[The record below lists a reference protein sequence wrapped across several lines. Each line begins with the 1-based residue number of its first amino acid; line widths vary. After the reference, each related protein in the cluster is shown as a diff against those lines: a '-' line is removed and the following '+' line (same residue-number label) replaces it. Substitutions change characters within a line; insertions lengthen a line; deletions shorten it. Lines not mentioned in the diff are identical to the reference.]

1 MNVAYI
7 LLIVFGVISSA
18 TSDLIIPE
26 QDYKLL
32 PPIFHIDAYD
42 QCLGKGNTFCKVSL
56 KLSPSST
63 TSKSWKIISE
73 TKKSR
78 EHYNHDELYHAIC
91 MDEKYNVHKNVTVL
105 EKAISK
111 LYTQKYKHL
120 DLKATV
126 IDLNCHN
133 YQYHL
138 KMFDVVL
145 MSFIVAYLLLIVFAT
160 VYDVTALRKTNKC
173 ITSFS
178 LYHNLTELKRKYQQ
192 TDFHKLKCIQG
203 IRFYTTVLI
212 IFCHTFCSFSGGF
225 VANTK
230 YFEEI
235 PQNSLRHGLRNLF
248 VFLVQTFFLISAWLL
263 SYHTFHI
270 FEHAERMHFLK
281 YVWLTFGNRYLRIIP
296 PVLLMVSLGSSIWIY
311 GSFHGPVKDI
321 YSDKEYQRCQENWW
335 IIFLFL
341 NNHYQQHDMC
351 YFTTWY
357 LSADTQL
364 YALSIIILI
373 IIFKLKYSNIL
384 LLAICVTIGVTIP
397 STVSYLYNLDFI
409 YRITPDNGQY
419 LAVYD
424 YNDRSK
430 KYCVLA
436 RRDFSTFLHTRIISW
451 YTLTFPSDHHFDLTA
466 NNTTPYFNKNKSKY
480 VLSRPSK
487 SERFFLIV

>member
-1 MNVAYI
+1 
-7 LLIVFGVISSA
+7 
-18 TSDLIIPE
+18 
-26 QDYKLL
+26 
-32 PPIFHIDAYD
+32 
-42 QCLGKGNTFCKVSL
+42 
-56 KLSPSST
+56 
-63 TSKSWKIISE
+63 
-73 TKKSR
+73 
-78 EHYNHDELYHAIC
+78 

-120 DLKATV
+120 DLNAPV

-281 YVWLTFGNRYLRIIP
+281 YVWLTFGNRYLR
-296 PVLLMVSLGSSIWIY
+296 Y
-311 GSFHGPVKDI
+311 
-321 YSDKEYQRCQENWW
+321 
-335 IIFLFL
+335 
-341 NNHYQQHDMC
+341 
-351 YFTTWY
+351 
-357 LSADTQL
+357 
-364 YALSIIILI
+364 
-373 IIFKLKYSNIL
+373 
-384 LLAICVTIGVTIP
+384 
-397 STVSYLYNLDFI
+397 
-409 YRITPDNGQY
+409 
-419 LAVYD
+419 
-424 YNDRSK
+424 
-430 KYCVLA
+430 
-436 RRDFSTFLHTRIISW
+436 
-451 YTLTFPSDHHFDLTA
+451 
-466 NNTTPYFNKNKSKY
+466 
-480 VLSRPSK
+480 
-487 SERFFLIV
+487 

>member
-1 MNVAYI
+1 
-7 LLIVFGVISSA
+7 
-18 TSDLIIPE
+18 
-26 QDYKLL
+26 
-32 PPIFHIDAYD
+32 
-42 QCLGKGNTFCKVSL
+42 
-56 KLSPSST
+56 
-63 TSKSWKIISE
+63 
-73 TKKSR
+73 
-78 EHYNHDELYHAIC
+78 

-384 LLAICVTIGVTIP
+384 LLAICVTIGITIP
-397 STVSYLYNLDFI
+397 SMVSYLYNLDFI
-409 YRITPDNGQY
+409 YRITPENSK
-419 LAVYD
+419 
-424 YNDRSK
+424 NNMFRSFEFNAT
-430 KYCVLA
+430 YT
-436 RRDFSTFLHTRIISW
+436 STYSNMAT
-451 YTLTFPSDHHFDLTA
+451 YTLGLLFGYIYYRLENKPFFT
-466 NNTTPYFNKNKSKY
+466 NKVKNTTMKQNAIKIY
-480 VLSRPSK
+480 V
-487 SERFFLIV
+487 FLVAYNFVVDHIPRSSVNSDNNF

>member
-384 LLAICVTIGVTIP
+384 LLAICVTIGITIP
-397 STVSYLYNLDFI
+397 SMVSYLYNLDFI
-409 YRITPDNGQY
+409 YRITPENSK
-419 LAVYD
+419 
-424 YNDRSK
+424 NNMFRSFEFNAT
-430 KYCVLA
+430 YT
-436 RRDFSTFLHTRIISW
+436 STYSNMAT
-451 YTLTFPSDHHFDLTA
+451 YTLGLLFGYIYYRLENKPFFT
-466 NNTTPYFNKNKSKY
+466 NKVKTTTMK
-480 VLSRPSK
+480 
-487 SERFFLIV
+487 